1 MNKNEIIGV
10 RYIGKK
16 DRQEDTVCK
25 TGAVWLPGQVH
36 NFSGALASLLLAH
49 TDSFERA
56 PAALEG
62 GTFLSSAK
70 AGKSQVRD
78 VAAYANISN
87 MKVDQLVHFARR
99 ELDRVVSADGKSEDQ
114 VRREVHSLMMNH
126 NLDVEA
132 QRISQEQAEEEG
144 LTPYPY
150 MATKEEIEALRAG
163 LVVLAI
169 IPAEVA
175 EKLDS
180 QDAGNKEDAPIGPQE
195 SGSDETATPSL
206 EELLARL
213 EKPELLAFARQE
225 SVAISNSMTAEKL
238 REKIFADLSARQKP
252 E

>member
-10 RYIGKK
+10 RYVGKK

-114 VRREVHSLMMNH
+114 VRREVHALMMNH

-132 QRISQEQAEEEG
+132 QRISQEQAEEDG
-144 LTPYPY
+144 RIPYCY
-150 MATKEEIEALRAG
+150 MATEEEVEALRAG
-163 LVVLAI
+163 QVVLTI
-169 IPAEVA
+169 IPAEIA
-175 EKLDS
+175 EKPDT
-180 QDAGNKEDAPIGPQE
+180 QDAGNDEGAPLVPKE
-195 SGSDETATPSL
+195 SGISEGEPQSL
-206 EELLARL
+206 EELLASL
-213 EKPELLAFARQE
+213 DKPDLLAFARQE
-225 SVAISNSMTAEKL
+225 SVAIANSMTAEKL